1 MIRRLD
7 EVLFNHLWAIHCVL
21 NWRSLWTKFTGNF
34 PTVFFVVFS
43 QFLLDSVQIFL
54 GWSFVSEWIRKCEN
68 YDSRKKFTK
77 DVFFFFWK
85 DSFTVFSVFGIV
97 LYELLSILFYIFI
110 LVLFLLS
117 RRSIILKYIDRK
129 LNKKSLNIASNLLS
143 FRRINLGHIQR
154 ECHSVFR
161 SLIFMYSFLKNVL

>member
-1 MIRRLD
+1 MIRRID

-34 PTVFFVVFS
+34 PVFFVVFS

-54 GWSFVSEWIRKCEN
+54 GWLFVSKWIRKCEN
-68 YDSRKKFTK
+68 DESRKKFTK
-77 DVFFFFWK
+77 DVFFEKAVSLF
-85 DSFTVFSVFGIV
+85 FSVFGIV
-97 LYELLSILFYIFI
+97 LYELFSILFYIFI
-110 LVLFLLS
+110 LFLFLLS

-154 ECHSVFR
+154 ECHSIFR
-161 SLIFMYSFLKNVL
+161 LLIFMYSFLKNVL